1 MRRPDQRHPTPLGPA
16 HQTASLIAVPVCHP
30 QTVSGV
36 NTYAILQAPKTDGA
50 EAVVLSASWLS
61 RALDSEG
68 NKSVNRRGVATLL
81 AVANY
86 LKSEDSADLY
96 RGLSR

>member
-1 MRRPDQRHPTPLGPA
+1 M
-16 HQTASLIAVPVCHP
+16 
-30 QTVSGV
+30 SGV

-50 EAVVLSASWLS
+50 EALVLSASWLT

-68 NKSVNRRGVATLL
+68 ERSVNRRGVATLL

-86 LKSEDSADLY
+86 VKS
-96 RGLSR
+96 R